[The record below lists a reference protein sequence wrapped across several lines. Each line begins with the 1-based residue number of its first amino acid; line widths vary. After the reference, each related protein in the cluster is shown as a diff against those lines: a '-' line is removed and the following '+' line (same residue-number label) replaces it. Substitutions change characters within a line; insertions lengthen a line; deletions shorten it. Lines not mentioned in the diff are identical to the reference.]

1 LDEDTVDWEELVLK
15 DYQRNVLVN
24 FTAEY
29 GFIELY
35 YFDVKNLRIDVTE
48 VGYNLDHTLLV
59 DKDVQRVAVLLDYL
73 VENLQNKIS

>member
-1 LDEDTVDWEELVLK
+1 LDENTVDWEELVLQ

-59 DKDVQRVAVLLDYL
+59 YKNVQRVAVLLDYL